1 MTLDRDYQSESV
13 VYGCI
18 KNIAMLDSSEHRRSN
33 CEVMLALP
41 PAESGSLLNREM
53 FAVPEKHCGDIS
65 LSTDVMH
72 FGASYQG

>member
-1 MTLDRDYQSESV
+1 MMDRDYQSESV

-18 KNIAMLDSSEHRRSN
+18 KDIALGDSNQRRQSNREAMLQ
-33 CEVMLALP
+33 LP
-41 PAESGSLLNREM
+41 SAESWSLVNREM